1 MKFTHMLIAAV
12 AVATMAFAGAAW
24 AAEAKGAIKA
34 IDAAKKT
41 ITLDDGK
48 VYTFATP
55 NPIAGVSVGQ
65 TVIITFT
72 AAGAANNGELVRIY
86 VK

>member
-1 MKFTHMLIAAV
+1 MMKMLSTAAAV
-12 AVATMAFAGAAW
+12 AILFAGTAFA
-24 AAEAKGAIKA
+24 AEVKGDIKA
-34 IDAAKKT
+34 IDGAKKT

-48 VYTFATP
+48 VYTFASP

-72 AAGAANNGELVRIY
+72 AAGAANNGELVRLY